1 MNGMDD
7 NFWMGKNVLVTGGAG
22 FIGSFVVE
30 QLIENGASVTITT
43 YSKKESVRNIEHLLP
58 QLIVLNGDLLDSDF
72 VLKAT
77 SGKDAVFH
85 VASYKKNIAFHQK
98 FPADILRTNTLLS
111 INMLDAARKSG
122 VERFLMVSSG
132 IVYGSESKQPNREI
146 DGFLGDV
153 ELAHYGYAWS
163 KRFGEVLAN
172 AYARQSG
179 MKIAIARPYNVFGPR
194 DNFEKESAQVI
205 PAFINRIVNRENPF
219 TMWGDGNQERSFLY
233 VEDLARGFLDLL
245 EKYAECDPVN
255 FGTDETIRLKDLATL
270 IMEIEGVDLPIEFD
284 MSKPNGFP
292 KRNCDNTKSFQ
303 KIKFRPTVH
312 LQDGLKKTLEWY
324 HMKYSE

>member
-1 MNGMDD
+1 MDD

-30 QLIENGASVTITT
+30 QLIEKGASVTITT

-58 QLIVLNGDLLDSDF
+58 QLTVLNGDLLDSDF
-72 VLKAT
+72 ALKAT

-122 VERFLMVSSG
+122 VERFLVVSSG
-132 IVYGSESKQPNREI
+132 IVYGSESKSPNLEI

-153 ELAHYGYAWS
+153 ESAHYGYAWS

-172 AYARQSG
+172 AYAKQSG

-194 DNFEKESAQVI
+194 DNFDKESAQVI
-205 PAFINRIVNRENPF
+205 PTFINRIAGRENPF

-233 VEDLARGFLDLL
+233 VEDLARGLIDLT
-245 EKYAECDPVN
+245 EKYPECDPVN
-255 FGTDETIRLKDLATL
+255 FGTDETIKLKDLAKM
-270 IMEIEGVDLPIEFD
+270 IMDLEGVDLKVEFD
-284 MSKPNGFP
+284 ITKPGGLT
-292 KRNCDNTKSFQ
+292 KRNCDNTKSFNTIEFIP
-303 KIKFRPTVH
+303 KYFLKE
-312 LQDGLKKTLEWY
+312 GLMKTIEWY
-324 HMKYSE
+324 KSNSINE

>member
-30 QLIENGASVTITT
+30 QLIEKGASVTITT

-58 QLIVLNGDLLDSDF
+58 QLTVLNGDLLDSDF
-72 VLKAT
+72 ALKAT

-122 VERFLMVSSG
+122 VERFLVVSSG
-132 IVYGSESKQPNREI
+132 IVYGSESKSPNLEI

-153 ELAHYGYAWS
+153 ESAHYGYAWS

-172 AYARQSG
+172 AYAKQSG

-194 DNFEKESAQVI
+194 DNFDKESAQVI
-205 PAFINRIVNRENPF
+205 PTFINRIAGRENPF

-245 EKYAECDPVN
+245 EKYAECDPIN
-255 FGTDETIRLKDLATL
+255 FGTDETICLKDLAKL

-303 KIKFRPTVH
+303 KIQFRPAVH
-312 LQDGLKKTLEWY
+312 LQDGLKKTLGWY